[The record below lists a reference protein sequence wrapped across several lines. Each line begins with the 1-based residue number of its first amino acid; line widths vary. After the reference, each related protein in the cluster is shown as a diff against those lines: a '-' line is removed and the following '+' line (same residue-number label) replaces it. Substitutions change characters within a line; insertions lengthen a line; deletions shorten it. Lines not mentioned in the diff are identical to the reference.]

1 MHYYQFNIGDY
12 ISHTRHLNVIEDC
25 AYRRLLDLYYLH
37 EQPINDCLTTV
48 ARSINMREY
57 ESEVSAVLHEFFEL
71 VDGSGWVNRR
81 ADEEISKYRL
91 KLEAASRAGKA
102 SAERRLNERSTVVQ
116 LNKKQETR
124 NTKQETDIKA
134 PPVPCPDGVLETTW
148 ADFVKQR
155 KAKKAPITTTA
166 VKGIQREANKAGL
179 TLDAALQLICL
190 RGWTGFNAEWVKTNA
205 EKSLTPNQ
213 ASNLAFARAIFGDER
228 NIDDGQRTIDI
239 TPPAQV
245 AGFLGTEDF

>member
-37 EQPINDCLTTV
+37 EQPINDCSTNV

-57 ESEVSAVLHEFFEL
+57 EAEVSAVLHEFFEL
-71 VDGSGWVNRR
+71 IEGSGWVNRR

-91 KLEAASRAGKA
+91 KLEAASKAGKA

-116 LNKKQETR
+116 LNKKQETI
-124 NTKQETDIKA
+124 NTKQETNIKA

-148 ADFVKQR
+148 DDFVKQR
-155 KAKKAPITTTA
+155 KAKKAPITATA

-179 TLDAALQLICL
+179 TLDAALQLICS
-190 RGWTGFNAEWVKTNA
+190 RGWTGFNADWVKTNA

-228 NIDDGQRTIDI
+228 NIDNGQRTIDI
-239 TPPAQV
+239 NPPAQV
-245 AGFLGTEDF
+245 AGYLGAEDF